1 MKDKEKVKRIAIYAL
16 SVVLLVVFVIIPWW
30 YITRPTPPSICRS
43 ICPNGE
49 VEGATDENYCICSD
63 GTIINPDSFNVKN
76 NNESE

>member
-1 MKDKEKVKRIAIYAL
+1 MKDKEKVKRIATYVL

-43 ICPNGE
+43 ICPNSE
-49 VEGATDENYCICSD
+49 VEGATEENYCICSD
-63 GTIINPDSFNVKN
+63 GTIINSETFDSPN